1 VASAA
6 GALPLW
12 ARSHW
17 DRSRISAITDEI
29 GKSPDEAVDFVHELR
44 LQCVE
49 IRNVP
54 GSNKEYPAAREP
66 EIQADAAHLVNEGVK
81 VSCLDSSLLRFAWP
95 DTAGADSAR
104 WDRRMDDLRKWLR
117 CAQIMG
123 ADKIRIFAGL
133 RSADPAGMLPRTVA
147 AIGEMAGEAERQKVT
162 LLLENDPATNVATCA
177 ELAAAMKL
185 LPQKSVA
192 VSWNPHASAKLE
204 RPFPGGYALLPKKRV
219 LNVRIQ
225 AASLM
230 PGAEMEDWKSILV
243 ALDKDGYSGRI
254 GLETGAAGSDRF
266 ASARDSMDQLE
277 HIVGEVS

>member
-1 VASAA
+1 VAGAA

-29 GKSPDEAVDFVHELR
+29 GKSADDAVDFLHELA

-54 GSNKEYPAAREP
+54 GTNKEYPATREP
-66 EIQADAAHLVNEGVK
+66 EMQADGAHLVNEGVK

-95 DTAGADSAR
+95 DTEGADAAR
-104 WDRRMDDLRKWLR
+104 WERRMDDLRKALR

-133 RSADPAGMLPRTVA
+133 RSTDPGAMLPRTAA
-147 AIGEMAGEAERQKVT
+147 AIGEMAGEAEKQKVT

-192 VSWNPHASAKLE
+192 ISWNPHISAKLE
-204 RPFPGGYALLPKKRV
+204 RPFPGGYGLLPKKRL
-219 LNVRIQ
+219 LNVRVQ
-225 AASLM
+225 AASLR
-230 PGAEMEDWKSILV
+230 PGAEMEDWKAILV
-243 ALDKDGYSGRI
+243 ALDKDGYSGKL
-254 GLETGAAGSDRF
+254 GLETGATGGTRF
-266 ASARDSMDQLE
+266 ASARDSVDQLQ
-277 HIVGEVS
+277 HIVREVS